1 MLKIEVNGLDGVTR
15 FLRSAQKQIA
25 FATSRALNRTAIE
38 VQKQEIGK
46 ELPGKLKIRSQW
58 FKPGTKYGVNIRF
71 ANKRNLEAVVGSQ
84 APWLLLVDQGGTKH
98 PPKKALVI
106 PTANIDTNR
115 RRSKRD
121 KPKAILARKGFVL
134 NFKKGGGGIFV
145 RTGPGRGQIK
155 PMYLF
160 KSSAEVKDI
169 LEFYEAGK
177 LIVDLKFL
185 ENFSDEFAKALITA
199 K

>member
-15 FLRSAQKQIA
+15 FLKSAQKQIA

-84 APWLLLVDQGGTKH
+84 APWLLLVDQGGTKR
-98 PPKKALVI
+98 PPI
-106 PTANIDTNR
+106 PTANIDTSK

-155 PMYLF
+155 PLYLF
-160 KSSAEVKDI
+160 KSSAHVKDI

-185 ENFSDEFAKALITA
+185 ENFSDEFAKAVATA